1 MLIEKAIR
9 ILREEGIQIF
19 FKKSFRYLQDK
30 FQFFFQPYSLF
41 KIKKFTSTD
50 ITESIN
56 FLFNKL
62 LLIKTSQIPEEIPQL
77 LQILEERKPKTILEI
92 GTANGGTLFLFSRI
106 ASDDATLISIDLPRG
121 RFGEGYPIWKIPLYK
136 SFARKNQ
143 KIHLIREDS
152 HDQETLEK
160 VKNILNGKKIDFL
173 FIDGDHT
180 YEGVKK
186 DFKMYS
192 KLVKRE
198 RESYSFPRHSLSSIC
213 SRVSSRQ
220 VLERNKEE
228 ISKHERNNFVYSTNM
243 GRNRHALHLNGIIA
257 LHDIVFGPKEKVGG
271 VPKFW
276 KEIKERNECQEIV
289 KDWSQNGYGIGIVY
303 KS

>member
-62 LLIKTSQIPEEIPQL
+62 LLIKAYQIPEEISQL
-77 LQILEERKPKTILEI
+77 LQILKERKPKTILEI

-121 RFGEGYPIWKIPLYK
+121 RFGGGYPIWKIPLYR

-152 HDQETLEK
+152 HNQETLEK

-173 FIDGDHT
+173 FIDGDHS
-180 YEGVKK
+180 YQGVKR
-186 DFKMYS
+186 DFEMYNP
-192 KLVKRE
+192 LVK
-198 RESYSFPRHSLSSIC
+198 
-213 SRVSSRQ
+213 
-220 VLERNKEE
+220 KE
-228 ISKHERNNFVYSTNM
+228 
-243 GRNRHALHLNGIIA
+243 GIIVF
-257 LHDIVFGPKEKVGG
+257 HDIIPGPIENVGG
-271 VPKFW
+271 VPEFW
-276 KEIKERNECQEIV
+276 KEIKENNSGYQEIV
-289 KDWSQNGYGIGIVY
+289 KDWNQGGYGIGLLIT
-303 KS
+303 K